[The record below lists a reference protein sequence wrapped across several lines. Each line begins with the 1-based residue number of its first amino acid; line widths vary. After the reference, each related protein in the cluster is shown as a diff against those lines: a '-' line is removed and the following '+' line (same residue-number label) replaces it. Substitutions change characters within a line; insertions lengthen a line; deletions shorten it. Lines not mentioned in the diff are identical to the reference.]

1 MRISRQVQL
10 QLNDYYQLYQVVTV
24 ITLHYRLM
32 TLTSLRDGLLHIGV
46 RVTFRLASFE
56 ESPQ

>member
-1 MRISRQVQL
+1 MRIGRQVKL
-10 QLNDYYQLYQVVTV
+10 QLNDYYQLYQVIAV

>member
-46 RVTFRLASFE
+46 RVTFRLAPFE